1 MSRSC
6 RRDHGLTG
14 RSPLTWP
21 FAIIPVIPNFPLFY
35 VLWRAWSHYK
45 AWRGA
50 LYLENL
56 LKLGMIVEQPSK
68 ELDKVYQS
76 RGVAVAVEGAENIA
90 PDETFSEGVKLGKAS
105 GKGVAGSNGGE
116 AGLASQAKGETPGA
130 PDGTATPA
138 EMVFDAGKSE
148 ASDSTPKLDPL
159 PRHPSLLLAPAQVP
173 LLAQTFDFRPHEVV
187 DVNRAVEQA
196 EMRAQAI
203 DKANA
208 APKEQK

>member
-1 MSRSC
+1 MPPPRRGLIRS
-6 RRDHGLTG
+6 
-14 RSPLTWP
+14 SPLTWP
-21 FAIIPVIPNFPLFY
+21 FAIIPIIPNFPLFY

-56 LKLGMIVEQPSK
+56 LKMGMIVEQPSK
-68 ELDKVYQS
+68 ELDRVYQS
-76 RGVAVAVEGAENIA
+76 RGVTIALEGAENIA

-105 GKGVAGSNGGE
+105 GKGSVDTASGE
-116 AGLASQAKGETPGA
+116 AGLASQAKGEVPGA

-138 EMVFDAGKSE
+138 EMVFDAGKNE
-148 ASDSTPKLDPL
+148 AADSKPTLDAL
-159 PRHPSLLLAPAQVP
+159 PTHPSLLLAPSQVP
-173 LLAQTFDFRPHEVV
+173 LLAKTFDFRPHEVI